1 MSFGLLLIIISIG
14 LLVLVGLA
22 VRDIIRVMWRDL

>member
-1 MSFGLLLIIISIG
+1 MSFGLLIIIISIG